1 MAPFVP
7 ARKQRGRREKGRVM
21 PEPSGA
27 WQTLNTRQVRTT
39 VVTFA
44 AGVFLVALAGIAL
57 ACVPW
62 KGQMTVDTPGQD
74 VTVHGDD
81 TSSMVWCPGESYAPA
96 TANQG
101 DSIGISVDKTTKCGT
116 NKNQLANGDYDVTL
130 SNPGG
135 FVDDNGDGEYTS
147 DEWYRDCMY
156 PVGLYSHHLG
166 TMKVKNGQGSGT
178 YSIPSDGTVVDSLQG
193 EATGV
198 CVTDQS
204 QNQGNMAP
212 LTIL

>member
-1 MAPFVP
+1 MS
-7 ARKQRGRREKGRVM
+7 K
-21 PEPSGA
+21 PSAGWHA
-27 WQTLNTRQVRTT
+27 LNTRQGRVT
-39 VVTFA
+39 VVTFV
-44 AGVFLVALAGIAL
+44 AGVFLVALTGVAL

-101 DSIGISVDKTTKCGT
+101 DSIGISVNETAKCGT
-116 NKNQLANGDYDVTL
+116 DENYLANGEYDVTL

-135 FVDDNGDGEYTS
+135 FVDSNGDGEYTS
-147 DEWYRDCMY
+147 DEWVRDCMY
-156 PVGLYSHHLG
+156 PLGMYSHHLG
-166 TMKVKNGQGSGT
+166 TLTVNSGSGSGT

-204 QNQGNMAP
+204 QSQGNMAP